1 MRSRQHKAETSEPP
15 CLIFLHVPKTGGRTL
30 RATLRFKYPS
40 ETLIFYAMD
49 KPLEDFERIPVEE
62 RRRARVVT
70 GHFPYGIHRH
80 IPQRCEYVTM
90 LREPISRMVSR
101 WHATEKRIGRPGH
114 WSFDERGRSTMGF
127 DEWLEAAGA
136 TVANV
141 QTRMIAGRP
150 RGHVVDRDDLEQA
163 KDNLDRFLVVGLTE
177 RYDES
182 FILMR
187 RGLGWKLPLYATRNV
202 RKAAPASGA
211 ELPADAIERMR
222 TVNALDLELY
232 AHAQDLLRERLGRE
246 GASLKRELAAF
257 RALNRVPELLAPR
270 VPETVRRRLASA
282 LPR

>member
-1 MRSRQHKAETSEPP
+1 
-15 CLIFLHVPKTGGRTL
+15 
-30 RATLRFKYPS
+30 
-40 ETLIFYAMD
+40 
-49 KPLEDFERIPVEE
+49 
-62 RRRARVVT
+62 
-70 GHFPYGIHRH
+70 
-80 IPQRCEYVTM
+80 
-90 LREPISRMVSR
+90 
-101 WHATEKRIGRPGH
+101 
-114 WSFDERGRSTMGF
+114 MGF

-211 ELPADAIERMR
+211 ELPAGRDRA
-222 TVNALDLELY
+222 NADGQRARLGALRPR
-232 AHAQDLLRERLGRE
+232 QDLLRERLGRE